1 MSNRKIDTLLKEFD
15 GNYKSIRVFDKT
27 TYVVIEIKGFT
38 GVGYAICGNRD
49 EFSLEEGIKTAT
61 RRAAKHIAKQM
72 DELGVKYM
80 EQEREKPANSSFE
93 WESVFPF
100 SLNKLTDLHITG
112 I

>member
-38 GVGYAICGNRD
+38 GVGYAICGDQD

-80 EQEREKPANSSFE
+80 ERGSEERANSSFK
-93 WESVFPF
+93 WADVF
-100 SLNKLTDLHITG
+100 SLSWNKLADLHITG
-112 I
+112 T